1 MNFVSFNFEFLLV
14 LNQNEE
20 TWDCPKGEVLKKRDI
35 LKHTILGRIR
45 GAIGTC
51 RKPQIMF

>member
-1 MNFVSFNFEFLLV
+1 
-14 LNQNEE
+14 
-20 TWDCPKGEVLKKRDI
+20 LKKRDI

-51 RKPQIMF
+51 RKPQIMFWYTTYLVVVLMFISTKHGILL